1 MGGRGSSGGSGGG
14 GNSPFGKEK
23 PLTVETRYIEPSYS
37 RRGTTRGRWD
47 DTVLQAVDKGNGE
60 VALVYATAD
69 KYEKTAK
76 TNATNYVTFT
86 LDHGFV
92 NENPHNI
99 NFENITAFT
108 GQTYGVKET
117 LKQQGFKWKNGKWS
131 K

>member
-1 MGGRGSSGGSGGG
+1 MSGRGSSGGSS
-14 GNSPFGKEK
+14 NRVKAPFGKEK

-37 RRGTTRGRWD
+37 RRGTTHGRWD

-92 NENPHNI
+92 NEDPHNI

-117 LKQQGFKWKNGKWS
+117 LKKHGFKWKNGKWS